1 MSFNLETRQMVLE
14 IERDLALRQATRDAR
29 LGPTPPRAGLFERCL
44 AWLMRRGRAKRT
56 APEAAGQAGA
66 PPAWT
71 VETRA

>member
-29 LGPTPPRAGLFERCL
+29 LGPTPPRAGVFERGV
-44 AWLMRRGRAKRT
+44 AWLTRRGRAKRT
-56 APEAAGQAGA
+56 APKAAGQSGA

-71 VETRA
+71 VEPQA